1 MASKGEPGRAVRGKP
16 ADAGMWHLGPIGASR
31 MARTDSAAQQ
41 RHCQRAIAADEG
53 GATPRTGQMAADG
66 LPRLIQTAYSPAG
79 KHGGKIE
86 DSSSKTELSIT
97 GRRDEGFPCHSP
109 LAP

>member
-1 MASKGEPGRAVRGKP
+1 
-16 ADAGMWHLGPIGASR
+16 
-31 MARTDSAAQQ
+31 
-41 RHCQRAIAADEG
+41 
-53 GATPRTGQMAADG
+53 MAADG

>member
-53 GATPRTGQMAADG
+53 GQHPGPGRWP
-66 LPRLIQTAYSPAG
+66 LTAFLG
-79 KHGGKIE
+79 
-86 DSSSKTELSIT
+86 
-97 GRRDEGFPCHSP
+97 
-109 LAP
+109 